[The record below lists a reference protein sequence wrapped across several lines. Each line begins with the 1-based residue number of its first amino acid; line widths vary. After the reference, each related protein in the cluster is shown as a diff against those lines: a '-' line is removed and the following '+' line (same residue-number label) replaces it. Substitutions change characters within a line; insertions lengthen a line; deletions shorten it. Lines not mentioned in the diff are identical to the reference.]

1 MFKKISILALILLL
15 IGGAGSALTF
25 SKANTALLVSEE
37 REVSAVNVKDI
48 QLETDN
54 AAVEI
59 IPVKASAAKI
69 ELTGKRNPDYT
80 MDFEAEVQGDTLVV
94 KLDQQQRKYFN
105 FNFVFSTL
113 TLKVYLPEKTYQSM
127 RITNNNGR
135 IELGQL
141 PVKKLN
147 VQTDNGQI
155 DLRDIV
161 SDEVTA
167 EADNGK
173 ILIDHVEGTLKGRL
187 SNGSIKVLTKDLD
200 RPIQLKNNNGS
211 IVIQTETEPTNA
223 RFEVHKDNGEINILD
238 QYSGNAQ
245 FGKGEN
251 LIELT
256 TNNGKI
262 EVTK

>member
-1 MFKKISILALILLL
+1 MIKKISIVALALLL
-15 IGGAGSALTF
+15 IGGAGSLVTF
-25 SKANTALLVSEE
+25 SKANTALLVSKE
-37 REVSAVNVKDI
+37 REVSVANVKDI

-59 IPVKASAAKI
+59 IPVKEDTAKI

-80 MDFEAEVQGDTLVV
+80 LDFEADVQGDTLVV
-94 KLDQQQRKYFN
+94 KLDQQQRKFFN
-105 FNFVFSTL
+105 FSFIFSSL
-113 TLKVYLPEKTYQSM
+113 TLKVYLPEKNYQSM
-127 RITNNNGR
+127 QVTNNNGHV
-135 IELGQL
+135 ELGQL
-141 PVKKLN
+141 PVKKLS

-155 DLRDIV
+155 DLRNIV
-161 SDEVTA
+161 SDDVTV

-173 ILIDHVEGTLKGRL
+173 ISIDHVEGTLKGRL
-187 SNGSIKVLTKDLD
+187 SNGHIKVLTKDLD
-200 RPIQLKNNNGS
+200 RPIQLKTNNGS
-211 IVIQTETEPTNA
+211 IVIQTEKEPTNV
-223 RFEVHKDNGEINILD
+223 RFEVHKDNGKINILD